1 MGKIGA
7 AFELALT
14 AHAGQVDKAGAPY
27 IGHVARVAARV
38 PEGPDSDAARVVALL
53 HDVVEDTDV
62 TLAEVEAQFGADI
75 AQAVEALTRRKSE
88 PGEAYYARVRNNP
101 LALIVKRADIADNA
115 DPARLSLLPEETR
128 DRLTRK
134 YATARAALEG

>member
-1 MGKIGA
+1 MGRIGA

-38 PEGPDSDAARVVALL
+38 ADGPEDEAARVVALL
-53 HDVVEDTDV
+53 HDVVEDTKV
-62 TLAEVEAQFGADI
+62 TLAEVEAQFGAEI
-75 AQAVEALTRRKSE
+75 AQAVDALTRRKSE
-88 PGEAYYARVRNNP
+88 PGESYYARVRANA
-101 LALIVKRADIADNA
+101 LALVVKRADIDDNA

-128 DRLTRK
+128 NRLSRK